1 MTDFHSKN
9 EEDYCKKVTLI
20 IKQIENKSNAKETVG
35 MEKRLVR
42 NVQDKK
48 IAGVCAGLA
57 DYLDIDATLVRGLWI
72 LFTLLG
78 GSGILAYLIFWLIM
92 PEAGTEA

>member
-1 MTDFHSKN
+1 
-9 EEDYCKKVTLI
+9 
-20 IKQIENKSNAKETVG
+20 

-57 DYLDIDATLVRGLWI
+57 DYLDMDQTLVRAIWI

-78 GSGILAYLIFWLIM
+78 GSGILAYFILWLIM
-92 PEAGTEA
+92 PEAGTKA

>member
-1 MTDFHSKN
+1 
-9 EEDYCKKVTLI
+9 
-20 IKQIENKSNAKETVG
+20 

-57 DYLDIDATLVRGLWI
+57 DYLDIDPTLVRALWI

-78 GSGILAYLIFWLIM
+78 GSGVLAYVILYFLL

>member
-1 MTDFHSKN
+1 
-9 EEDYCKKVTLI
+9 
-20 IKQIENKSNAKETVG
+20 

-57 DYLDIDATLVRGLWI
+57 DYLDIDPTLARALWV

-78 GSGILAYLIFWLIM
+78 GSGILAYLILWLIM